1 MTTAPRPLDD
11 EAIAQLFTEART
23 RALGLACGP
32 MSGFDAQGVNR
43 CFFSDGRW
51 EADFLINLGYPAGP
65 VVRPRGRRL
74 GFEQACVLA

>member
-1 MTTAPRPLDD
+1 
-11 EAIAQLFTEART
+11 
-23 RALGLACGP
+23 